1 MRLCAAVM
9 FLVFIY
15 EGGGMC
21 EASGHRPSIH
31 MPESLV
37 QVDHAR
43 KPHLKKQERGCQEG
57 GWLHCRPQ

>member
-1 MRLCAAVM
+1 MRSSHVPGFYLRRREYVRS
-9 FLVFIY
+9 FRQ
-15 EGGGMC
+15 G
-21 EASGHRPSIH
+21 PSIH

-43 KPHLKKQERGCQEG
+43 KPHQKKQERGCQEG